1 MSHLSCFTLSL
12 PLVWCCV
19 SMCRVDPKRVRP
31 SSCVLSQELQL
42 RVPVLQQHA
51 ALIGGPNATSCPI
64 CHKLFLGGE
73 ALMEHMK
80 HTHKDPNASGV
91 ASKFP
96 AFATSIL
103 IAWSRLFGWIYESLS
118 TEYHKMCFE
127 HLLLIC
133 QLHWAHFSEAC
144 LKTSVIT
151 ACHLNLSKLTSWTE
165 IACNYYKR
173 QVVIIF
179 Y

>member
-1 MSHLSCFTLSL
+1 MLCF
-12 PLVWCCV
+12 CV
-19 SMCRVDPKRVRP
+19 SSRPIRVRP

-96 AFATSIL
+96 ALVTN
-103 IAWSRLFGWIYESLS
+103 SRYHQGLF
-118 TEYHKMCFE
+118 
-127 HLLLIC
+127 
-133 QLHWAHFSEAC
+133 
-144 LKTSVIT
+144 
-151 ACHLNLSKLTSWTE
+151 
-165 IACNYYKR
+165 
-173 QVVIIF
+173 
-179 Y
+179 